1 MPGMKIVS
9 EVKEADVTFLTD
21 ADVQFVSLVRHG
33 ANRSP
38 FKVIKEEKEGG
49 DGKMTMVIQS
59 ILVPKNSSLEDL
71 AKKKD
76 CAWAVEAKTDSKETF
91 DTYDKYVQ
99 IEEDGFVQN
108 SLQLTKLDGNGTFAM
123 VGSLKDGKSKEVLT
137 IPEQK
142 MDIPISPMDTAIA
155 EADGPAFVLTFR
167 DMFDK
172 ELHGFLDVV
181 QGTMNQSK
189 VDTKKRKASV
199 MSALTAF
206 GNFLSIG
213 IDAIDSNAKGGK
225 KEEKDNAVGE
235 AAASIIKAM
244 EDSKKLNGGEDM
256 TLFKT
261 KEDFVSAVAEILDVR
276 EAKKLED
283 AKKVD
288 LVDKDK
294 TELNEDGTPKKKEE
308 KKDAEFVSGTLQTYD
323 KTPDL
328 EVVQKVDKLTNDITA
343 LKTSFEEFGNR
354 LQTSSGADTDID
366 DGLGNIDDGQKPGV
380 FAGLFVNKEAKAA

>member
-172 ELHGFLDVV
+172 ELSGFLDVV
-181 QGTMNQSK
+181 RGTMTQSK

-283 AKKVD
+283 AKKAN
-288 LVDKDK
+288 LADKDK

-308 KKDAEFVSGTLQTYD
+308 KKEDVTLKTDD
-323 KTPDL
+323 KSLDS

-354 LQTSSGADTDID
+354 LQTSPGADTDID
-366 DGLGNIDDGQKPGV
+366 DGQGNIDDGQKPGV

>member
-172 ELHGFLDVV
+172 ELSGFLDVV
-181 QGTMNQSK
+181 RGTMTQSK

-261 KEDFVSAVAEILDVR
+261 KEDFVSAVVEILDVR

-283 AKKVD
+283 AQKVD

-308 KKDAEFVSGTLQTYD
+308 KKEDVILKTDD
-323 KTPDL
+323 KSLDL

-354 LQTSSGADTDID
+354 LQTSPGADTDID

>member
-172 ELHGFLDVV
+172 ELSGFLDVV
-181 QGTMNQSK
+181 RGTMTQSK

-261 KEDFVSAVAEILDVR
+261 KEDFVSAVVEILDAR
-276 EAKKLED
+276 ETKNLED

-288 LVDKDK
+288 LEDKDK
-294 TELNEDGTPKKKEE
+294 IELNEDGTPKKKEE
-308 KKDAEFVSGTLQTYD
+308 KKEDVILKTDD
-323 KTPDL
+323 KSLDS

-354 LQTSSGADTDID
+354 LQTSPGADTDID
-366 DGLGNIDDGQKPGV
+366 DGHGNIDDGQKPGV

>member
-172 ELHGFLDVV
+172 ELSGFLDVV
-181 QGTMNQSK
+181 RGTMTQSK

-244 EDSKKLNGGEDM
+244 EDSKKLNGGGDM

-261 KEDFVSAVAEILDVR
+261 KEDFVSAVVEILDVR

-308 KKDAEFVSGTLQTYD
+308 KKEDVTLKTDD
-323 KTPDL
+323 KSLDS

-354 LQTSSGADTDID
+354 LQTSPGADTDID

>member
-76 CAWAVEAKTDSKETF
+76 CAWAVEAKTDSKEAF

-167 DMFDK
+167 DMFDR
-172 ELHGFLDVV
+172 ELSGFLDVV
-181 QGTMNQSK
+181 RGTMNQSK

-244 EDSKKLNGGEDM
+244 EDSKKLNGGGDM

-261 KEDFVSAVAEILDVR
+261 KEDFVSAVVEILDVR

-288 LVDKDK
+288 LEDKDK
-294 TELNEDGTPKKKEE
+294 IELNDDGTPKKKEE
-308 KKDAEFVSGTLQTYD
+308 KKEDVTLKTDD
-323 KTPDL
+323 KSLDS

-354 LQTSSGADTDID
+354 LQTSPGADTDID
-366 DGLGNIDDGQKPGV
+366 DGQGNIDDGQKPGV

>member
-21 ADVQFVSLVRHG
+21 ADVHFVSLVRHG

-167 DMFDK
+167 DMFDR
-172 ELHGFLDVV
+172 ELSGFLDVV
-181 QGTMNQSK
+181 RGTMTQSK

-261 KEDFVSAVAEILDVR
+261 KEDFVSAVAEILDAR

-283 AKKVD
+283 AQKVD

-308 KKDAEFVSGTLQTYD
+308 KKEDVTLKTDD
-323 KTPDL
+323 KSLDS

-354 LQTSSGADTDID
+354 LQTSPGADTDID

>member
-21 ADVQFVSLVRHG
+21 ADVHFVSLVRHG

-172 ELHGFLDVV
+172 ELSGFLDVV
-181 QGTMNQSK
+181 RGTMNQSK

-261 KEDFVSAVAEILDVR
+261 KEDFVSAVAEILDAR

-283 AKKVD
+283 AQKVD

-308 KKDAEFVSGTLQTYD
+308 KKEDVILKTDD
-323 KTPDL
+323 KSLDL

-354 LQTSSGADTDID
+354 LQTSPGADTDID

>member
-172 ELHGFLDVV
+172 ELSGFLDVV
-181 QGTMNQSK
+181 RGTMTQSK

-283 AKKVD
+283 AQKVD

-308 KKDAEFVSGTLQTYD
+308 KKEDVTLKTDD
-323 KTPDL
+323 KSLDS

-354 LQTSSGADTDID
+354 LQTSPGADTDID
-366 DGLGNIDDGQKPGV
+366 DGQGNIDDGQKPGV